1 MVVTK
6 GMYTYTLK
14 VTRHLGH
21 FFILLP
27 LPDRCVLG
35 KYFIIEFFIE
45 PSLDIAKM
53 NITTINID
61 NE

>member
-27 LPDRCVLG
+27 LPDWCAVTGWSGHKFGGWKDWNNHSRG
-35 KYFIIEFFIE
+35 
-45 PSLDIAKM
+45 M
-53 NITTINID
+53 NKLLPG
-61 NE
+61 